1 MAVFLILVLVFFF
14 LVFRFIYS
22 NLWVPWRT
30 QSHFKNQSVT
40 GPSYRIFSGNSGE
53 VSRLTAE
60 AKSKP
65 IPSGSNPHE
74 FVHRVAP
81 HYHAWSRVYGK
92 TFLYWF
98 GSKPVVATSDPKLI
112 REALTTGGSFDRIG
126 HNPLSKLL
134 YAQGL
139 PGLRG
144 DQWAFHRRIAKQAFT
159 MEKLKVTLTHI
170 NVDANLCN
178 SVNIVPIWNLSLV

>member
-1 MAVFLILVLVFFF
+1 MPVSFIFFLYLFFVFVFVFL
-14 LVFRFIYS
+14 LVFRFVYS
-22 NLWVPWRT
+22 YLWIPWRI
-30 QSHFKNQSVT
+30 QSHFKRWRVT
-40 GPSYRIFSGNSGE
+40 GPRYRIFTGNSGE

-65 IPSGSNPHE
+65 IPSGENPHE

-98 GSKPVVATSDPKLI
+98 GSKPVVATSDPRLI
-112 REALTTGGSFDRIG
+112 REALTTSGSFDRIG

-144 DQWAFHRRIAKQAFT
+144 DQWAFHRRIAIQAFT
-159 MEKLKVTLTHI
+159 MEKVKVHI
-170 NVDANLCN
+170 NLSS
-178 SVNIVPIWNLSLV
+178 SVI